1 MECLPD
7 EVLSLILTHPH
18 DLDTLLA
25 TQAVCSRFRSN
36 SSLQTTI
43 HSHRDYDDY
52 MKIPRATL
60 SILRSFH
67 SSFWLF
73 HRHMKTLRS
82 IDLDEAEA
90 SHEPYSYTF
99 LQRIVPRMVASLH
112 CKQSHSFDYDKD
124 TLRYLSTMM
133 LDSESYSSVMNQY
146 HGIFQQLHKTFRVNK
161 LHIRDICRF
170 LDSRN
175 GTVFVDFIIQSNPW
189 NEWNEHYTKGIEEN
203 NQSCKTT
210 KHRKDNLLSS
220 QWTNR
225 YSALLME
232 CLQYVLTYRR
242 RRHNTI

>member
-1 MECLPD
+1 MDCLPD
-7 EVLSLILTHPH
+7 EVLSLILTKSH

-25 TQAVCSRFRSN
+25 TQAVCTRFRSN
-36 SSLQTTI
+36 TSLQTSIQT
-43 HSHRDYDDY
+43 HRDYDNY
-52 MKIPRATL
+52 MSIPCTTL
-60 SILRSFH
+60 SILHSFH
-67 SSFWLF
+67 ASFWLF
-73 HRHMKTLRS
+73 HKHMKTLRS
-82 IDLDEAEA
+82 HDLDEETA

-112 CKQSHSFDYDKD
+112 CRQSRSFDYDKD

-161 LHIRDICRF
+161 LSIRDICGF

-175 GTVFVDFIIQSNPW
+175 GSVFVDFIVQSNPW
-189 NEWNEHYTKGIEEN
+189 NEWNEQYAQGTQHEQLARTRTHKSN
-203 NQSCKTT
+203 VFLPSKWM
-210 KHRKDNLLSS
+210 D
-220 QWTNR
+220 R